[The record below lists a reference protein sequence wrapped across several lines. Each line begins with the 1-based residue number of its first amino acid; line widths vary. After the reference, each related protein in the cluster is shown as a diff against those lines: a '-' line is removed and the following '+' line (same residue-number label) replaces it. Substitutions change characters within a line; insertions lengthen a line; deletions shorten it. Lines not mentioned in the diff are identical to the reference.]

1 MAQQEEKVG
10 SLKEHAEKLIK
21 QKHFDK
27 DTIKAKL
34 EEVPEKIETI
44 CELCTH
50 KTKKMLLCLSTKII
64 LYF

>member
-34 EEVPEKIETI
+34 EEVLEKIETI
-44 CELCTH
+44 CLSVIEL
-50 KTKKMLLCLSTKII
+50 LSQIY
-64 LYF
+64 LYLFIEQYKGI

>member
-34 EEVPEKIETI
+34 EEVLEKIETI

-50 KTKKMLLCLSTKII
+50 KTKMLLCLSTQII